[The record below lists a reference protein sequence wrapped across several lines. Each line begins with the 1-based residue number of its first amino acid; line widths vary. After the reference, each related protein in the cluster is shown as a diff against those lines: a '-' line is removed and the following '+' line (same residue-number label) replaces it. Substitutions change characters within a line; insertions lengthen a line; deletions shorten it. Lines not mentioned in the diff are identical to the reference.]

1 MQIGRRV
8 AGICLISAVNNCFK
22 TINFQSDRWTS
33 ETSPNFGHSIKQEVR
48 HEHHLSLPALLC
60 AFLILV
66 IVGLLFLENYTWQ
79 EADKHKQNDMKYRYL
94 EVPQPPEGQRIL
106 HQVDSLYDS
115 NPDEFRKAVR
125 LQEATKHEQLEDM
138 QRVQEKQEEIKNLQ
152 KKWNR

>member
-1 MQIGRRV
+1 
-8 AGICLISAVNNCFK
+8 
-22 TINFQSDRWTS
+22 
-33 ETSPNFGHSIKQEVR
+33 
-48 HEHHLSLPALLC
+48 
-60 AFLILV
+60 
-66 IVGLLFLENYTWQ
+66 
-79 EADKHKQNDMKYRYL
+79 MKYRYL